1 MAQIIAYMA
10 HSALTNSEAPLE
22 TYDTETLQALE
33 DEGIT
38 FIAVY
43 DDETR
48 EIVKAADITEPEP
61 QVNGVTLCTP
71 VYVDD
76 RYDAVVSVFDAIKP
90 ILDELVGTSMPGSS
104 GELSAFKSAISNLK
118 TFERTAK

>member
-10 HSALTNSEAPLE
+10 HSALTNSEEQLNTFDA
-22 TYDTETLQALE
+22 ETLQALE

-76 RYDAVVSVFDAIKP
+76 RYDAIVSTFDAVKP
-90 ILDELVGTSMPGSS
+90 ILDELIVTSLPGSS
-104 GELSAFKSAISNLK
+104 GELSALKSAISNLK